1 MITDYIYLSATG
13 VSLKLANITGIYR
26 DRNPADK
33 GKIIKHWIKYSID
46 GKTTKVLYNS
56 ITHPE
61 YAVIK
66 VAANYNQ
73 IRNTYIAQGTVTISD

>member
-1 MITDYIYLSATG
+1 MRIILNSSGITLDLNY
-13 VSLKLANITGIYR
+13 VTGIYR

-33 GKIIKHWIKYSID
+33 GKIIKHWVKQFIG
-46 GKTTKVLYNS
+46 GKQTKTLIEG

-66 VAANYNQ
+66 ANAHAKQ
-73 IRNTYIAQGTVTISD
+73 ITNTYMQQGTVFVVVD